1 MNDSHFQLFA
11 TSLHSSNRLT
21 KLDPPLLDDRVKTTN
36 EIFLDPDKRFQE
48 IEGFGGK
55 INGTQKMDRKRF
67 ERMTGDLDS
76 GFYVNV
82 QFSLAPDK
90 VEPLRVKLSLNE
102 VVYRQFYLKQETV
115 AA

>member
-1 MNDSHFQLFA
+1 MNNYDGLFILNIQGKDEGLKEA
-11 TSLHSSNRLT
+11 IEAIE
-21 KLDPPLLDDRVKTTN
+21 K
-36 EIFLDPDKRFQE
+36 E
-48 IEGFGGK
+48 IEGFSGK

-67 ERMTGDLDS
+67 ERLSGDLDS

-90 VEPLRVKLSLNE
+90 LESVRSKLTLNE
-102 VVYRQFYLKQETV
+102 VVYRQFYLKTEAV

>member
-1 MNDSHFQLFA
+1 MKNYDGLFILNIHGKDEGLKEA
-11 TSLHSSNRLT
+11 IESIE
-21 KLDPPLLDDRVKTTN
+21 K
-36 EIFLDPDKRFQE
+36 E

-67 ERMTGDLDS
+67 ERTSGDLDS

-82 QFSLAPDK
+82 QFSLAPEK
-90 VEPLRVKLSLNE
+90 LETLRGKLALNE
-102 VVYRQFYLKQETV
+102 IVYRQFYLKQEAV

>member
-1 MNDSHFQLFA
+1 MNNYDGLFILNIQGKDEGLKEA
-11 TSLHSSNRLT
+11 IETLE
-21 KLDPPLLDDRVKTTN
+21 K
-36 EIFLDPDKRFQE
+36 E

-55 INGTQKMDRKRF
+55 ITGTQKMDRKRF
-67 ERMTGDLDS
+67 ERDKGDLDS

-90 VEPLRVKLSLNE
+90 LEPLRVKLTLNE
-102 VVYRQFYLKQETV
+102 IIYRQFYLKQEAV

>member
-1 MNDSHFQLFA
+1 MSNYDGLFILNIQGKDEGLKEA
-11 TSLHSSNRLT
+11 IEAIE
-21 KLDPPLLDDRVKTTN
+21 K
-36 EIFLDPDKRFQE
+36 E

-67 ERMTGDLDS
+67 ERMAGDLDS
-76 GFYVNV
+76 GFYVNI

-90 VEPLRVKLSLNE
+90 VEGLRGKLSLNE
-102 VVYRQFYLKQETV
+102 IVYRQFYLKQEGV

>member
-1 MNDSHFQLFA
+1 MNNYDGLFILNIQGKDEGLKEA
-11 TSLHSSNRLT
+11 IESIE
-21 KLDPPLLDDRVKTTN
+21 K
-36 EIFLDPDKRFQE
+36 E

-67 ERMTGDLDS
+67 ERMSGDLDS

-90 VEPLRVKLSLNE
+90 IEPLRAQVDPERSRLPPVLSQAGDGRGLTP
-102 VVYRQFYLKQETV
+102 RRTGHGCQPQ
-115 AA
+115 